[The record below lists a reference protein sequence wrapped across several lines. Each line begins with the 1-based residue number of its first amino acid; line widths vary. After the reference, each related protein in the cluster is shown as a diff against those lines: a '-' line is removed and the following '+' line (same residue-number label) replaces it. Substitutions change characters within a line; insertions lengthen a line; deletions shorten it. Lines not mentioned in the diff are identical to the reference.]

1 MAEGIVYLD
10 VDDEITSAASRIRSA
25 AGTKVAVV
33 VPYGSRI
40 ATSRMNFRLL
50 SREALVSNKRL
61 SIVSGDAG
69 SRSLAASAGLPVF
82 GSVGEYESSLSKP
95 ASGTG
100 TRTGD
105 AGETGSAAP
114 GDAAA
119 RAAATAALAASTL
132 AASETV
138 VAPPDRTV
146 EPVLTPASP
155 RKSQR
160 PKRPPPDPDEATAIA
175 TGTAAASVGATS
187 PAPGAA
193 WQPAPTASST
203 RPVAGRSSGDDLQI
217 DDDEGDREA
226 AGAAGLTPLLG
237 GRARAPILAAIGL
250 FGLAAI
256 VVAVGAY
263 LFLPSASIRLT
274 PRREP
279 IGPIPISVAADPEA
293 TTVDVANGVVPAI
306 RLEVPVEAAQT
317 FDTTG
322 TNVELSPAKGSVTF
336 QNYDPTAQ
344 NTVVSGSEVSTE
356 GGVRF
361 RTVAT
366 VILPRATLIFP
377 PGRIEP
383 SSRSVEIQAVKA
395 GTAGNVPANSIR
407 SVPQGENPEFLKV
420 NNPDPT
426 AGGSRT
432 VTPEVTKAEVD
443 QAVAAVRADVESAFD
458 AAIAAGAGAPEDT
471 TLFPQTRELGEIVVD
486 GNPQSL
492 VGQAIETFD
501 VRVTATGT
509 VIAVDPSPVQSIA
522 EARLGEAVAADQ
534 RLVDGSMDIVV
545 GAGSV
550 GEDGQVTFE
559 ATARAI
565 GVAIVD
571 PAPLRDLIKGR
582 TAADARAALALYG
595 EAVVTLWPDWVTTV
609 PTMDSRLEI
618 TIVDGPAA
626 GAASPSSSGGAAR
639 PSATR
644 GPSGSSAAPSPRP
657 ASAAP

>member
-25 AGTKVAVV
+25 AGTKVALV

-82 GSVGEYESSLSKP
+82 GSVGEYESSLS
-95 ASGTG
+95 
-100 TRTGD
+100 
-105 AGETGSAAP
+105 GSAAGTGEATQIGP
-114 GDAAA
+114 APADDAPA
-119 RAAATAALAASTL
+119 RAAAAAAATLAASAL

-146 EPVLTPASP
+146 EPARPPAPP

-160 PKRPPPDPDEATAIA
+160 PKRPLPDPDETTAIA
-175 TGTAAASVGATS
+175 TGTAATSVGATP
-187 PAPGAA
+187 PAPVAP
-193 WQPAPTASST
+193 WQPAPSAPPT
-203 RPVAGRSSGDDLQI
+203 RPVAGRLSRDDHRADRADDL
-217 DDDEGDREA
+217 DPDA
-226 AGAAGLTPLLG
+226 AGAVGLPALLG
-237 GRARAPILAAIGL
+237 GRVRAPILAAIGL
-250 FGLAAI
+250 FGLAAT

-263 LFLPSASIRLT
+263 LFLPSASIHLT

-279 IGPIPISVAADPEA
+279 IGPIPISVAADPDA
-293 TTVDVANGVVPAI
+293 TTVDIATGVVPAVRI
-306 RLEVPVEAAQT
+306 EVPVEAVQT

-322 TNVELSPAKGSVTF
+322 THVELAPAKGSVTF
-336 QNYDPTAQ
+336 QSYDPTAQ
-344 NTVVSGSEVSTE
+344 NTIVSGSVVSTE

-366 VILPRATLIFP
+366 VVLPRATLIFP

-383 SSRSVEIQAVKA
+383 SARSVAIQAVKD

-443 QAVAAVRADVESAFD
+443 KAIAAVRADVQAAFD

-471 TLFPQTRELGEIVVD
+471 TLFPQTRALGEIVID

-492 VGQAIETFD
+492 VGEAVETFD

-509 VIAVDPSPVQSIA
+509 VIAVDPSPVESIA
-522 EARLGEAVAADQ
+522 EARLSEAVAADQ
-534 RLVDGSMDIVV
+534 RIVDGSIDIVV
-545 GAGSV
+545 GSGSV

-559 ATARAI
+559 ATARAV

-571 PAPLRDLIKGR
+571 PARLRDLVKGR
-582 TAADARAALALYG
+582 TAADARAVLAPFG
-595 EAVVTLWPDWVTTV
+595 EAVVTLWPDWVTIV

-618 TIVDGPAA
+618 TIVDGAA
-626 GAASPSSSGGAAR
+626 DGTPTPSSSGGATR
-639 PSATR
+639 PSASR
-644 GPSGSSAAPSPRP
+644 PGASAPPSPRP

>member
-25 AGTKVAVV
+25 AGTTVALV

-61 SIVSGDAG
+61 AIVSGDAG

-82 GSVGEYESSLSKP
+82 SSVGEYESSRSRP
-95 ASGTG
+95 ADDPGADAGTG
-100 TRTGD
+100 V
-105 AGETGSAAP
+105 EP
-114 GDAAA
+114 GDGPVA
-119 RAAATAALAASTL
+119 RAAPAAPAAAAAAMAASAL
-132 AASETV
+132 EASETV
-138 VAPPDRTV
+138 VVPPSRAGEAVVPPVSPAPPV
-146 EPVLTPASP
+146 PP

-160 PKRPPPDPDEATAIA
+160 PKRPLPDPDPTIAIA
-175 TGTAAASVGATS
+175 AAPPGVGDNTS
-187 PAPGAA
+187 PPAGTGEPDGARAIGPSPIPG
-193 WQPAPTASST
+193 
-203 RPVAGRSSGDDLQI
+203 GRV
-217 DDDEGDREA
+217 RA
-226 AGAAGLTPLLG
+226 PLL
-237 GRARAPILAAIGL
+237 AVFGL
-250 FGLAAI
+250 LGLAAI
-256 VVAVGAY
+256 VVAVGVY

-279 IGPIPISVAADPEA
+279 IGPIAISVAADPDA
-293 TTVDVANGVVPAI
+293 ATVDVANGLVPAI

-322 TNVELSPAKGSVTF
+322 THVELTPARGLVTF
-336 QNYDPTAQ
+336 QSYDPTAQ
-344 NTVVSGSEVSTE
+344 NTVVSGSVLSTE

-383 SSRSVEIQAVKA
+383 SSRTVPIEAVKD

-420 NNPDPT
+420 NNPNPT
-426 AGGSRT
+426 EGGSRT

-443 QAVAAVRADVESAFD
+443 RAVAVVRADVEAAFA
-458 AAIAAGAGAPEDT
+458 AAITEGAGAPDDT
-471 TLFPQTRELGEIVVD
+471 TLFPQTRTLGEIVLD
-486 GNPQSL
+486 GNPQAL
-492 VGQAIETFD
+492 VGEAVETFE
-501 VRVTATGT
+501 VRMTATGT
-509 VIAVDPSPVQSIA
+509 VIAVDPSPVQAIA
-522 EARLGEAVAADQ
+522 EARLAAAVAADQ
-534 RLVDGSMDIVV
+534 RIVDGSVDIVI
-545 GAGSV
+545 GSGSV

-571 PAPLRDLIKGR
+571 PGPLRELAKGR
-582 TAADARAALALYG
+582 TAVDARAALAPYG
-595 EAVVTLWPDWVTTV
+595 DALVTLWPDWVTTV
-609 PTMDSRLEI
+609 PTIDSRLEI
-618 TIVDGPAA
+618 TIVAGPPG
-626 GAASPSSSGGAAR
+626 GAPAPSSSAGSAP
-639 PSATR
+639 PSASR
-644 GPSGSSAAPSPRP
+644 PEASPPPPPRSPSAAP
-657 ASAAP
+657 